1 MDRDARRA
9 GSRQTAPV
17 NFGDGAHSGFLL
29 AGRYRLVSPV
39 GSGGTAVVWRAH
51 DDVLDRIVA
60 IKMLAAKHVGDPES
74 RARIRHEA
82 RATAALNHPHVAQVH
97 DYGEMVTDEGVFP
110 YVVMEYVP
118 GVTLLARLRE
128 GPLPARDAMRI
139 CSEIAAGLEAA
150 HAQGLVHRDIKPAN
164 VILAP
169 AGAKV
174 VDFGIAAAIAP
185 GRPTHEDFVVYGTPA
200 YLAPE
205 RLIDDVVVPASDV
218 YSVGIL
224 LYRLLTGRSP
234 WDQEQTTRMLMAH
247 VYLPPAPLG
256 ALSGVPPS
264 VVELCHRCLE
274 KDPAM
279 RPAAREVAESLA
291 GAAAEPSGAAAEP
304 SGPAP
309 PRRAGSAPA
318 RRRRI
323 AWAATGTAIVAA
335 AVTGIGWALWP
346 DQHTVADRKP
356 VAPAVSSPARSPL
369 PSTSPSSPTATT
381 PAAKV
386 VTRTVTAGTPT
397 PSAPTSTS
405 TSAASPSASS
415 RPPTP
420 SAPATT
426 APPVRTF
433 SSEAGEIRAS
443 CPTPGSARILAV
455 SATTPYKIEDSD
467 RGPGAAPFV
476 IFRRGNARLTM
487 TVTCDGDQPTVTKT
501 TSQ

>member
-1 MDRDARRA
+1 MDRDAGPA

-51 DDVLDRIVA
+51 DDILDRIVA

-110 YVVMEYVP
+110 YVVMEFVP

-139 CSEIAAGLEAA
+139 CSEIAAGLDAA

-169 AGAKV
+169 SGAKV

-185 GRPTHEDFVVYGTPA
+185 GRPTHEDFIVYGTPA

-247 VYLPPAPLG
+247 VHLPPAPLG
-256 ALSGVPPS
+256 ALSGVPAY

-291 GAAAEPSGAAAEP
+291 GAATDPTGI
-304 SGPAP
+304 
-309 PRRAGSAPA
+309 APA
-318 RRRRI
+318 RRRPK
-323 AWAATGTAIVAA
+323 AWAAAGTAIVAA
-335 AVTGIGWALWP
+335 AITGVGWALWP
-346 DQHTVADRKP
+346 DQRTVAGPEP
-356 VAPAVSSPARSPL
+356 VAPAVSSPSPT
-369 PSTSPSSPTATT
+369 PPPSPSSPTATT

-386 VTRTVTAGTPT
+386 VTKTVTAGTP
-397 PSAPTSTS
+397 APPPP
-405 TSAASPSASS
+405 TSAASPPASS
-415 RPPTP
+415 QSPTR
-420 SAPATT
+420 STPATT
-426 APPVRTF
+426 PPPVRTF
-433 SSEAGEIRAS
+433 SSEAGEIRAA
-443 CPTPGSARILAV
+443 CPTPGTARILDA
-455 SATTPYKIEDSD
+455 SASVPYKIDDSD
-467 RGPGAAPFV
+467 RGPGAVAFV
-476 IFRRGNARLTM
+476 IFRHGNARLTM
-487 TVTCDGDQPTVTKT
+487 TVTCDGDQPTVTRT

>member
-1 MDRDARRA
+1 
-9 GSRQTAPV
+9 V
-17 NFGDGAHSGFLL
+17 NSGDEAHSGFLL
-29 AGRYRLVSPV
+29 ASRYRLVAPV

-110 YVVMEYVP
+110 YVVMEFVP
-118 GVTLLARLRE
+118 GMTLLARLRE

-139 CSEIAAGLEAA
+139 CSEIAAGLDAA

-169 AGAKV
+169 SGAKV

-256 ALSGVPPS
+256 ALSDVPAY

-279 RPAAREVAESLA
+279 RPAALEVAESLA
-291 GAAAEPSGAAAEP
+291 GAADGPSDAALAGRGGSAAA
-304 SGPAP
+304 G
-309 PRRAGSAPA
+309 RRGSAPA
-318 RRRRI
+318 GRRRK
-323 AWAATGTAIVAA
+323 AWVAAGTAIVAA
-335 AVTGIGWALWP
+335 AATGIGWALWP
-346 DQHTVADRKP
+346 DERTAAGP
-356 VAPAVSSPARSPL
+356 EPIAPATSSPVPSPL
-369 PSTSPSSPTATT
+369 PSSPSATT

-386 VTRTVTAGTPT
+386 VTKTVTAGTPA
-397 PSAPTSTS
+397 PSAPK
-405 TSAASPSASS
+405 SAASPSASS
-415 RPPTP
+415 RPATH

-433 SSEAGEIRAS
+433 SSEAGEVRAS
-443 CPTPGSARILAV
+443 CPTPGTARILAV
-455 SATTPYKIEDSD
+455 SATVPYKIDDSD
-467 RGPGAAPFV
+467 PGPGAAAFV
-476 IFRRGNARLTM
+476 IFRRGKARLTM
-487 TVTCDGDQPTVTKT
+487 TVTCDGDQPTVTRT